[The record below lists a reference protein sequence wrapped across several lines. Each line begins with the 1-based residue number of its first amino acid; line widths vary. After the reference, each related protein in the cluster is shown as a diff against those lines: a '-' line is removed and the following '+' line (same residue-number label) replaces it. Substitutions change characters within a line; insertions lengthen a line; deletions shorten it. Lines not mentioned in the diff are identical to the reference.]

1 MERIKLPGSDLE
13 VSRMCLGTM
22 NLVTPE
28 LAETVIS
35 VFAQAGG
42 NFLDTAHCYSFWT
55 PHGAGASERSVAAA
69 VRRLGL
75 AGTMVIATKGGHPTE
90 PGYRTV
96 DRYLDAGRVAADIDD
111 SLGRLGAD
119 CIDLYWLHRD
129 DLRVAA
135 GEIVEMLNGEIRRG
149 RIRFPGASNWS
160 TARIE
165 EANAYAA
172 AHGLRGFVASQPE
185 YSLAVPP
192 EETRTQRFLFR
203 AEEIAWHAKTRFPVI
218 PYSPSAK
225 GYFAT
230 GGSSGGRYDNPG
242 SGERLGRVK
251 SLAAR
256 LGVPAGRL
264 ALAWLLNQPFPVIP
278 IVGSTNTD
286 HVRDALLAPA
296 VALSQAD
303 VLWLERGDAA
313 GPRRR

>member
-1 MERIKLPGSDLE
+1 MERITLPASDLQ

-22 NLVTPE
+22 NLLTPE
-28 LAETVIS
+28 LAETLIGI
-35 VFAQAGG
+35 FAQAGG

-55 PHGAGASERSVAAA
+55 PHGAGASERSVADA
-69 VRRLGL
+69 VRRMGL

-96 DRYLDAGRVAADIDD
+96 DRYLDAGRVGADIDD

-119 CIDLYWLHRD
+119 HVDLYWLHRD
-129 DLRVAA
+129 DLRVPA
-135 GEIVEMLNGEIRRG
+135 GEIVEMLNAEIRRG
-149 RIRFPGASNWS
+149 RIRYLGASNWS

-192 EETRTQRFLFR
+192 EETRMQRFLFR
-203 AEEIAWHAKTRFPVI
+203 DEEVAWHAKNRFPVI

-230 GGSSGGRYDNPG
+230 GGRSGGRYDNPV
-242 SGERLGRVK
+242 SRERLGRVQA
-251 SLAAR
+251 LGAR
-256 LGVPAGRL
+256 LGVPAGRV

-278 IVGSTNTD
+278 IVGSTNAD
-286 HVRDALLAPA
+286 HLRDALPAPD
-296 VALSQAD
+296 VALSPAD
-303 VLWLERGDAA
+303 LQWLERGDAA
-313 GPRRR
+313 GPGAR